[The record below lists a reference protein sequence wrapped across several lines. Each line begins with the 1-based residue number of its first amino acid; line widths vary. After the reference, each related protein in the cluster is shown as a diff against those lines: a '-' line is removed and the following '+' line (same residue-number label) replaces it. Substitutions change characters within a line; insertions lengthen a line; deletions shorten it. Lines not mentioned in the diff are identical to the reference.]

1 MRMTKLKHFQVIVP
15 ESIRMRRVDLAEIMR
30 QVAGYKRCMDK
41 ENVEYTHHG
50 GQPIWLEFKRG
61 DTVVCIGETKDDAFV
76 FKDRNGDK
84 IHASCSEY
92 LEDEFIQCT
101 IHRDDYELITDMLW
115 SGDIL
120 DDSFYQLWHKACMEK
135 SEDKQ
140 IQLVLE
146 ANRLLRQQTKP
157 GDAILLP
164 TRNTKCG
171 KPALERLMQVAQ
183 DSEVEIVTFNVRN
196 SRADF

>member
-1 MRMTKLKHFQVIVP
+1 MKITKLRHFRVIVP
-15 ESIRMRRVDLAEIMR
+15 EGLCVPRVDLAEIMR
-30 QVAGYKRCMDK
+30 QVAGYKRCMDE
-41 ENVEYTHHG
+41 ENVEYTHNG

-61 DTVVCIGETKDDAFV
+61 NTVVCIGETKDDTFV

-84 IHASCSEY
+84 IYSSYSKY

-101 IHRDDYELITDMLW
+101 IHGDDYELITDMLW

-120 DDSFYQLWHKACMEK
+120 DDSFYQVWHRACQEK
-135 SEDKQ
+135 SEDRQ

-146 ANRLLRQQTKP
+146 ANRLLQHQTKP

-164 TRNTKCG
+164 TRSTKCG
-171 KPALERLMQVAQ
+171 KRALEQLMQVAQ
-183 DSEVEIVTFNVRN
+183 DSEVEVVTFNVRK
-196 SRADF
+196 SRTPF